1 MKRFLITVVATYIF
15 IGCSTEADVE
25 SAKERTFIRYYGTA
39 QNDVGVLA
47 QEDANGGF
55 ALLSTSEIE
64 TGVTGQIKYNIH
76 FTQLD
81 QWGNHVWDRTY
92 LTDLNTTASSFV
104 QTPSGYY
111 VIGDRINN
119 DDHSDLQILHIN
131 EETGDLIAE
140 TTISLTTRS
149 LHGRAI
155 TYDGT
160 NFFIL
165 GAIDPNSE
173 SLNNMLVAKVS
184 PSDLSSPVWTR
195 EYGDGP
201 ANLINRLY
209 TVGSTENLWGGSVEF
224 SNASDFKLVQ
234 AYQDSE
240 APYINN
246 NIGDPTF
253 DENPLDFCKGFT
265 GWVVTGYSNKNF
277 GNVNIENTEDIY
289 IQKIWDNGTNGF
301 YTQLPGVDDPN
312 DVDTRNERGNSI
324 CLIEED
330 HSYVVLGTVET
341 VDQKEDLMITK
352 INDSGVEVWDRK
364 YFGGSDKQEGA
375 SVRKNS
381 DGSILIF
388 GTTYFG
394 TEKKLILIKVD
405 KDGNL

>member
-64 TGVTGQIKYNIH
+64 TGVTGQIDYNIH
-76 FTQLD
+76 FIQLD
-81 QWGNHVWDRTY
+81 QWGNYVWDRTY

-131 EETGDLIAE
+131 EENGDLIQE
-140 TTISLTTRS
+140 TTISLTDRS

-155 TYDGT
+155 TFDGT
-160 NFFIL
+160 NLLIL
-165 GAIDPNSE
+165 GSIDIPNTIS
-173 SLNNMLVAKVS
+173 SKNMLVAKVS
-184 PSDLSSPVWTR
+184 PSDLANPIWTR

-201 ANLINRLY
+201 AKLINRLY
-209 TVGSTENLWGGSVEF
+209 TVGSNENLWGGLVQF
-224 SNASDFKLVQ
+224 DDADFKFVQ

-240 APYINN
+240 APYININ
-246 NIGDPTF
+246 VGDPEF
-253 DENPLDFCKGFT
+253 DETPLDFCKGFT
-265 GWVVTGYSNKNF
+265 GWVVTGYSNAGADNDI
-277 GNVNIENTEDIY
+277 NPENTEDIY
-289 IQKIWDNGTNGF
+289 IQKIWDNGTDGF
-301 YTQLPGVDDPN
+301 YTQLAGGDGSSN
-312 DVDTRNERGNSI
+312 DTRNERGNSV
-324 CLIEED
+324 CLIDED